1 MVFYDFEVFLHDWLV
16 VIIDVVNHEEHI
28 IVNNAEELKEY
39 FDKHC
44 KDIWIGYNSRHY
56 DQYILKGILCGFNPK
71 DINDYI
77 IVENKS
83 GYSYSNLF
91 RKIQVNNFDI
101 MTSFH
106 SLKQLEGF
114 MGNMIKE
121 SDIDFNIERKLTE
134 EELAEV
140 IKYCRHDVQQTMKVF
155 MNRKS
160 EFESQMQLINIF
172 KLPLSYISK
181 TKVQLSAVILDATKV
196 DRDDEFDIEIPNTL
210 KINKYKEIV
219 DWYQNPVNKDYSKE
233 LITQVAGVEHIFA
246 WGGLHGAIPNY
257 IDDGKFLNIDVA
269 SYYPSLMIEYGYGS
283 RNMSNPDKFKEIKDL
298 RLKYKAEKNPLQAP
312 LKIVINGTYG
322 AMKDRFNNLYDP
334 RQANNVCIGGQ
345 LLLLDLIEK
354 LEDKCK
360 LIQSNTDGLIVK
372 IEKDNDQEILDICH
386 EWEKRTRMVL
396 EYDYYVKM
404 IQKDVNNYIIVA
416 EDGHYKSK
424 GAYVKKLNELDNNLP
439 IVNKAVVDY
448 FIKGIPVEETINN
461 CNDLKQ
467 FQLVAKVSSKYMYA
481 LYGDEKLKEKCLR
494 VFASTDENDKGVFK
508 LKAIGKNPEKIAGT
522 PIHCFIN
529 NEDINLNNEISSKL
543 DKQWY
548 IDLANKRINDF
559 KGCDENVFEDTD
571 DVW

>member
-16 VIIDVVNHEEHI
+16 VIIDMVNREEHV
-28 IVNNAEELKEY
+28 IVNNAEELKDF
-39 FDKHC
+39 FDKHRN
-44 KDIWIGYNSRHY
+44 DIWIGYNSRHY

-71 DINDYI
+71 EINDHI

-83 GYSYSNLF
+83 GYSFSNLF

-101 MTSFH
+101 MSSFH

-121 SDIDFNIERKLTE
+121 SDIDFNIQRKLTE
-134 EELAEV
+134 DELSEV
-140 IKYCRHDVQQTMKVF
+140 IKYCRHDVQQTIKVF

-196 DRDDEFDIEIPNTL
+196 DRNDEFDIEIPNTL
-210 KINKYKEIV
+210 KLNKYKEIL
-219 DWYQNPVNKDYSKE
+219 DWYMNPVNKDYSKE
-233 LITQVAGVEHIFA
+233 LIKDVAGVEHIFA

-257 IDDGKFLNIDVA
+257 IEEGKFLNIDVA
-269 SYYPSLMIEYGYGS
+269 SYYPSLMIEYNYGS

-354 LEDKCK
+354 LEGKCK

-372 IEKDNDQEILDICH
+372 IENNNDQEVLDICK
-386 EWEKRTRMVL
+386 EWENRTRMVL

-448 FIKGIPVEETINN
+448 LIKGVPVEETIFN
-461 CNDLKQ
+461 CDNLKQ

-481 LYGDEKLKEKCLR
+481 LYGEERLKEKCLR
-494 VFASTDENDKGVFK
+494 VFASTDEKDKGVFK
-508 LKAIGKNPEKIAGT
+508 LKAVGKNPEKIAGT

-529 NEDINLNNEISSKL
+529 NEDINLDNKIPNKL

-548 IDLANKRINDF
+548 VDLANKRINDF
-559 KGCDENVFEDTD
+559 KGVDDNVFEDTE

>member
-1 MVFYDFEVFLHDWLV
+1 MVFYDFEVFLYDWLV
-16 VIIDVVNHEEHI
+16 VIIDVVNHKENVIVNDADKLKNYFEEHQND
-28 IVNNAEELKEY
+28 V
-39 FDKHC
+39 
-44 KDIWIGYNSRHY
+44 WVGYNSRHY

-71 DINDYI
+71 EINDYI
-77 IVENKS
+77 IVDKKN
-83 GYSYSNLF
+83 GYNYSNLF

-121 SDIDFNIERKLTE
+121 SDIDFNIQRKLTK
-134 EELAEV
+134 EELDDV

-155 MNRKS
+155 MNRKD
-160 EFESQMQLINIF
+160 EFESQIQLINTF

-181 TKVQLSAVILDATKV
+181 TKVQLSAIILEANKIE
-196 DRDDEFDIEIPNTL
+196 RNDEFDIEIPNTL
-210 KINKYKEIV
+210 KINKYKDIV
-219 DWYQNPVNKDYSKE
+219 NWYKNPINKDYSKE
-233 LITQVAGVEHIFA
+233 LIKEVAGIEHIFA

-257 IDDGKFLNIDVA
+257 IDEGEFMNIDVA
-269 SYYPSLMIEYGYGS
+269 SYYPALMIEYNFGS
-283 RNMSNPDKFKEIKDL
+283 RNMSNPDKFKEIRDL

-322 AMKDRFNNLYDP
+322 AMKDKYNNLYDP
-334 RQANNVCIGGQ
+334 RQANCVCVGGQ

-372 IEKDNDQEILDICH
+372 IEKNNKQEILDICH
-386 EWEKRTRMVL
+386 EWENRTRMVL

-404 IQKDVNNYIIVA
+404 IQKDVNNYIIVDA
-416 EDGHYKSK
+416 DGHYKSK

-448 FIKGIPVEETINN
+448 FINNVPVEETILN

-467 FQLVAKVSSKYMYA
+467 FQLVAKVSNKYLYA
-481 LYGDEKLKEKCLR
+481 MYGDEILKEKCLR
-494 VFASTDENDKGVFK
+494 VFASLDENDKGVFK

-529 NEDINLNNEISSKL
+529 NEDINLNNEISNKL

-548 IDLANKRINDF
+548 VDLANKRINDF
-559 KGCDENVFEDTD
+559 KGCEEDVLEDTED
-571 DVW
+571 I

>member
-1 MVFYDFEVFLHDWLV
+1 MVFYDFEVFLYDWLV
-16 VIIDVVNHEEHI
+16 VINDVVNHKENVIVNDAEGLKKFYEEHK
-28 IVNNAEELKEY
+28 N
-39 FDKHC
+39 
-44 KDIWIGYNSRHY
+44 DIWIGYNSRHY
-56 DQYILKGILCGFNPK
+56 DQYILKGIICGFNPK
-71 DINDYI
+71 EINDYI
-77 IVENKS
+77 IVDKKS

-91 RKIQVNNFDI
+91 RRIPINNFDI

-121 SDIDFNIERKLTE
+121 SDIDFNIDRKLTE
-134 EELAEV
+134 EELKEV
-140 IKYCRHDVQQTMKVF
+140 IKYCKHDVQQTMKVF

-160 EFESQMQLINIF
+160 EFESQMQLIKTFN
-172 KLPLSYISK
+172 LPLSYISK
-181 TKVQLSAVILDATKV
+181 TKVQLSAVILEANKIE
-196 DRDDEFDIEIPNTL
+196 RNDEFDIEIPNTL
-210 KINKYKEIV
+210 KVNKYKEIV
-219 DWYQNPVNKDYSKE
+219 DWYKNPINRDYSKE
-233 LITQVAGVEHIFA
+233 LVKEVAGVEHIFA

-257 IDDGKFLNIDVA
+257 IDEGKFLNIDVA
-269 SYYPSLMIEYGYGS
+269 SYYPALMIEYGYGS
-283 RNMSNPDKFKEIKDL
+283 RNMANPDKFREIRDL

-322 AMKDRFNNLYDP
+322 AMKDKFNNLYDP

-372 IEKDNDQEILDICH
+372 IDKDNDQEILDICH
-386 EWEKRTRMVL
+386 EWEHRTRMEL
-396 EYDYYVKM
+396 EYDYYVKI
-404 IQKDVNNYIIVA
+404 IQKDVNNYIIVDK
-416 EDGHYKSK
+416 DGHYKSK
-424 GAYVKKLNELDNNLP
+424 GACVKKLNELDNNLP
-439 IVNKAVVDY
+439 IVNKAVTEY
-448 FIKGIPVEETINN
+448 FINNVPVEKTILE

-467 FQLVAKVSSKYMYA
+467 FQLVAKISNKYLYA
-481 LYGDEKLKEKCLR
+481 LYGDERLKEKCLR
-494 VFASTDENDKGVFK
+494 VFASKDENDKGVFK

-559 KGCDENVFEDTD
+559 KGCEDNVYEDTD

>member
-1 MVFYDFEVFLHDWLV
+1 MVFYDFEVFLYDWLV
-16 VIIDVVNHEEHI
+16 VIIDPVHHKEHV
-28 IVNNAEELKEY
+28 IVNNADELTDF
-39 FDKHC
+39 FDKHR

-83 GYSYSNLF
+83 GYGYSNLF
-91 RKIQVNNFDI
+91 RKIQINNFDI

-121 SDIDFNIERKLTE
+121 SDIDFNIDRKLTE

-210 KINKYKEIV
+210 KLKKYKEV
-219 DWYQNPVNKDYSKE
+219 KDWYENPVNKDYSKE
-233 LITQVAGVEHIFA
+233 LIKEVAGVEHVFA

-257 IDDGKFLNIDVA
+257 IDEGKFLNIDVA

-360 LIQSNTDGLIVK
+360 LVQSNTDGLIVK

-386 EWEKRTRMVL
+386 EWEHRTRMVL

-439 IVNKAVVDY
+439 IVNKAVVDNL
-448 FIKGIPVEETINN
+448 IKNIPVEETIMN

-481 LYGDEKLKEKCLR
+481 LYGDERLKEKCLR

-529 NEDINLNNEISSKL
+529 NEDINLNNEIPSKL

-559 KGCDENVFEDTD
+559 KGCDDNVYEDTED
-571 DVW
+571 IW

>member
-1 MVFYDFEVFLHDWLV
+1 MVFYDFEVFLYDWLV
-16 VIIDVVNHEEHI
+16 VIIDPVHHKEHV
-28 IVNNAEELKEY
+28 IVNNADELTDF
-39 FDKHC
+39 FDKHR

-91 RKIQVNNFDI
+91 RKIQINNFDI

-121 SDIDFNIERKLTE
+121 SDIDFNIDRKLTE

-210 KINKYKEIV
+210 KLKKYKEV
-219 DWYQNPVNKDYSKE
+219 KDWYENPVNKDYSKE
-233 LITQVAGVEHIFA
+233 LIKEVAGVEHVFA

-257 IDDGKFLNIDVA
+257 IDEGKFLNIDVA

-360 LIQSNTDGLIVK
+360 LVQSNTDGLIVK

-386 EWEKRTRMVL
+386 EWEHRTRMVL

-439 IVNKAVVDY
+439 IVNKAVVDNL
-448 FIKGIPVEETINN
+448 IKNIPVEETIMN

-481 LYGDEKLKEKCLR
+481 LYGDERLKEKCLR

-529 NEDINLNNEISSKL
+529 NEDINLNNEIPSKL

-559 KGCDENVFEDTD
+559 KGCDDNVYEDTED
-571 DVW
+571 IW